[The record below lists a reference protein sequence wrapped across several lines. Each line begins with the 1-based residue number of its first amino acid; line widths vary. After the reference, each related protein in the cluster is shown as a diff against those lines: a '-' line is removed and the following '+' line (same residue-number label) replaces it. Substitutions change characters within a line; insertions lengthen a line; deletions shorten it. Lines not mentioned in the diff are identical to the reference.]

1 MEHHPDLIPR
11 RYGSDDRRACSDDM
25 TYIRV
30 RKGEGLLASSS
41 SGPIKSV
48 GGDREAQGGSQRGTS
63 RRAGTVHRYF
73 QSIAGGYSRYFPP
86 YTNYMAQQFDE
97 KGVEAERF
105 QKIATQDIANKTM
118 WTFDTAHRLV
128 VDAATANP
136 GNGQAAAQQVAT
148 AAGSVSGAINLTLT
162 NPNPLSST
170 FRGIAAGA
178 LFAVQA
184 VVVVLIAT
192 AHSNGAAEYV
202 VLGLLG
208 GFSWLG
214 IVLFVMGYQN
224 VVVSGNAG

>member
-1 MEHHPDLIPR
+1 MK
-11 RYGSDDRRACSDDM
+11 SKVAAN
-25 TYIRV
+25 
-30 RKGEGLLASSS
+30 GELADVL
-41 SGPIKSV
+41 GQFT
-48 GGDREAQGGSQRGTS
+48 DTFNQL
-63 RRAGTVHRYF
+63 RAGTPVT
-73 QSIAGGYSRYFPP
+73 SPLD
-86 YTNYMAQQFDE
+86 TDYMAQQFDG

-105 QKIATQDIANKTM
+105 QKIATHVANKTM

-136 GNGQAAAQQVAT
+136 GIGQAAAQQVAT
-148 AAGSVSGAINLTLT
+148 AAGSVSGAINLTLA

-192 AHSNGAAEYV
+192 AHSNGTAEYV
-202 VLGLLG
+202 VLGVLG